1 MSQVNNFQE
10 FNLQSSLND
19 FQKISLDELDSVKLL
34 DRHDTK
40 FVFNESQLSRVLG
53 QLKSFYNILEI
64 KNCSLF
70 KYSNTYFDT
79 NNFLFFRQHHNENR
93 NRYKVRLRKYSSSPT
108 PFFEI
113 KIKNNKNRT
122 IKKRLLI
129 DKLDKSIDRQKEE
142 LTSNIIGLSFNQ
154 LSPVIDIQFS
164 RITLADK
171 NFKERITLDTN
182 ISTLNGTTNKIFD
195 KLVVAEIKQEKY
207 NCKSDFIKI
216 LRNFKIP
223 DMRFSKYC
231 MGMVSINTEIKHNRF
246 KPKLLQINKILAEA

>member
-1 MSQVNNFQE
+1 MPQMSSLKE
-10 FNLQSSLND
+10 PALESSLND

-40 FVFNESQLSRVLG
+40 FVFNQSQLLSILE
-53 QLKSFYNILEI
+53 QLKSSYNMLEV
-64 KNCSLF
+64 KDCCLF
-70 KYSNTYFDT
+70 KYDNTYFDT
-79 NNFLFFRQHHNENR
+79 NDFLFFRQHHNENR
-93 NRYKVRLRKYSSSPT
+93 NRYKVRLRKYSSSSN

-122 IKKRLLI
+122 IKKRLLV
-129 DKLDKSIDRQKEE
+129 DELDKSIDKQKEE
-142 LTSNIIGLSFNQ
+142 LTSKTIGLSLNQ
-154 LSPVIDIQFS
+154 LSPVIDVQFS

-171 NFKERITLDTN
+171 NFKERITLDIN
-182 ISTLNGTTNKIFD
+182 ICTSDGTINKIFD
-195 KLVVAEIKQEKY
+195 KLIVAEIKQEKY

-231 MGMVSINTEIKHNRF
+231 MGMVNINKGIKHNRF